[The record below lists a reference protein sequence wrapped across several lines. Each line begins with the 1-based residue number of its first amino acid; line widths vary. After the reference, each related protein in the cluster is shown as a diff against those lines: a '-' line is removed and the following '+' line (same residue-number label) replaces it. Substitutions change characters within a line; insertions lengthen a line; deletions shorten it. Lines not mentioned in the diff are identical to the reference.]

1 MKNYYRVAIT
11 TGDTDGIGPEVTA
24 KALNRLKPQRGVQLY
39 LWRSQQFPKK
49 YLRLID
55 RHFRRLT
62 VKNWAEALKQDTDFY
77 RTLIDIESVLPPAKW
92 VEQSAKAGM
101 AGGLDALVT
110 APLSKTGI
118 IHAGMKDLGHT
129 EILKRVTKTPE
140 IFMTFLG
147 KRFNVVLLTGHTS
160 IKKAYD
166 RITEERL
173 ETCLALTHKARAFL
187 QSPKKAKAIAVVG
200 CNPHAGEE
208 GVIDSKESEI
218 YKPVLSKMKKRKVQ
232 LTEPLVPDVCFQE
245 KYWNQ
250 YSYYVASYHDQGLI
264 PFKMAH
270 GPISGV
276 QVSLGLPFVR
286 TSVDHGTAKDI
297 FGKNK
302 ANEPSMKKAIEVAMN
317 LVQKKS
323 VKW

>member
-11 TGDTDGIGPEVTA
+11 TGDIDGIGPEVTA
-24 KALNRLKPQRGVQLY
+24 KALYKLKPQKGVQLY
-39 LWRSQQFPKK
+39 LWRSQKFQKK
-49 YLRLID
+49 YLRMID
-55 RHFRRLT
+55 RHFRRVT
-62 VKNWAEALKQDTDFY
+62 VKSWAEALKQDTDFY

-92 VEQSAKAGM
+92 VEQSAKASV

-118 IHAGMKDLGHT
+118 IRAGMKDLGHT
-129 EILKRVTKTPE
+129 EILKRVTKAPDV
-140 IFMTFLG
+140 FMTFLG
-147 KRFNVVLLTGHTS
+147 KKFNVVLLTGHTS
-160 IKKAYD
+160 IRKAYD
-166 RITEERL
+166 RINEERL
-173 ETCLALTHKARAFL
+173 ESCLNLTHKAKGFL
-187 QSPKKAKAIAVVG
+187 QAPKKAKPIALVG

-208 GVIDSKESEI
+208 GVIDSKELDI
-218 YKPVLSKMKKRKVQ
+218 YKPVITKMRKRKIQ
-232 LTEPLVPDVCFQE
+232 LSEPLVPDVCFQE
-245 KYWNQ
+245 KNWTQ

-302 ANEPSMKKAIEVAMN
+302 ANEASMKKAIEVAMN

-323 VKW
+323 IKW